1 MADRKKRRIITAVLL
16 IICCILAREAMGEV
30 GEEGE
35 AQEEGQ
41 RKELPAEE
49 ICGFGEYPGEEHG
62 FGDGSEYSEETGESG
77 GDKEAGEADWFT
89 LEEELR
95 PCILEIICGGYAGSG
110 VVWEITEDKVV
121 VASSGHLLKNAEVCD
136 VICYAGVYYEAEV
149 ERVLEDC
156 DVGFAVFPAEQ
167 LSADGIELRAV
178 VPSRREKE
186 ELIQGEELAVYG
198 SMDDTA
204 GNFVKGY
211 LVEAEREMQLEG
223 YENPQAILLGGILGG
238 DMRIGGSGKNGSTE
252 AENAGGGMNGSTEAE
267 NAGGGKNGSTEAENA
282 GGGMNGSTEAENAGG
297 GMNGSTEAEN
307 AGGGMNG
314 GTEAEN
320 AGGREDD
327 GTKSENAGGR
337 EDNGTEPESEGNT
350 DGVGGV
356 VADAETQEYNRGAVD
371 AGMSGSGVFDGQG
384 HLIGILAG
392 GDGRWGF
399 AAVPVW
405 RIWR

>member
-1 MADRKKRRIITAVLL
+1 MADRRKRRIITAVLL
-16 IICCILAREAMGEV
+16 ITCCILAREAMGEMR
-30 GEEGE
+30 EEGE

-41 RKELPAEE
+41 RKEFPAEGT
-49 ICGFGEYPGEEHG
+49 CGFGEGSGYPGEEHG

-167 LSADGIELRAV
+167 LTADGIELRAV
-178 VPSRREKE
+178 VPCRREKE

-211 LVEAEREMQLEG
+211 LVEAEREMRLEG
-223 YENPQAILLGGILGG
+223 YENAQALLLGGISGG
-238 DMRIGGSGKNGSTE
+238 DMRIGGDGMNGGTEAENVVGRENGSTEAENVVGRENVGTE
-252 AENAGGGMNGSTEAE
+252 AENAGGGMNV
-267 NAGGGKNGSTEAENA
+267 
-282 GGGMNGSTEAENAGG
+282 
-297 GMNGSTEAEN
+297 
-307 AGGGMNG
+307 

-327 GTKSENAGGR
+327 GT
-337 EDNGTEPESEGNT
+337 EPESEGDT
-350 DGVGGV
+350 DDAGG
-356 VADAETQEYNRGAVD
+356 AGAGAETQEYNRGAVD

-399 AAVPVW
+399 AAVPIW
-405 RIWR
+405 RIWRNSSAYQNV

>member
-16 IICCILAREAMGEV
+16 ITCYILAREAMGEMR
-30 GEEGE
+30 EEGE

-41 RKELPAEE
+41 RKELPAEGT
-49 ICGFGEYPGEEHG
+49 CGFGDGSGYPREEHG
-62 FGDGSEYSEETGESG
+62 FGDKSEYSEETGESG

-186 ELIQGEELAVYG
+186 ALIQGEELAVYG

-211 LVEAEREMQLEG
+211 LVEAEREIQLEG
-223 YENPQAILLGGILGG
+223 YENPQALLLGGISGG
-238 DMRIGGSGKNGSTE
+238 DMRIGGD
-252 AENAGGGMNGSTEAE
+252 GMNGSTEAE
-267 NAGGGKNGSTEAENA
+267 NAGGRENGGTEAENVVGRENGGMEAENA
-282 GGGMNGSTEAENAGG
+282 GGGMNGG
-297 GMNGSTEAEN
+297 TEAEN

-327 GTKSENAGGR
+327 GT
-337 EDNGTEPESEGNT
+337 EPESEGDT
-350 DGVGGV
+350 DDAGG
-356 VADAETQEYNRGAVD
+356 AGAGAETQEYNRGAVD

-399 AAVPVW
+399 AAVPIW
-405 RIWR
+405 RIWRNGSAYQNV

>member
-16 IICCILAREAMGEV
+16 ITCCILAREAMGEMR
-30 GEEGE
+30 EEGE

-41 RKELPAEE
+41 RKELPAEGT
-49 ICGFGEYPGEEHG
+49 CGFGDGSGYPREEHG
-62 FGDGSEYSEETGESG
+62 FGDKSEYSEETGESG

-186 ELIQGEELAVYG
+186 ALIQGEELAVYG

-211 LVEAEREMQLEG
+211 LVEAEREIQLEG
-223 YENPQAILLGGILGG
+223 YENPQALLLGGILGG
-238 DMRIGGSGKNGSTE
+238 DMRIGGDGMDGSTE
-252 AENAGGGMNGSTEAE
+252 AENAGGREDD
-267 NAGGGKNGSTEAENA
+267 
-282 GGGMNGSTEAENAGG
+282 
-297 GMNGSTEAEN
+297 
-307 AGGGMNG
+307 

-327 GTKSENAGGR
+327 GT
-337 EDNGTEPESEGNT
+337 EPESEGDT
-350 DGVGGV
+350 DDAGG
-356 VADAETQEYNRGAVD
+356 AGAGAETQEYNRGAVD

-399 AAVPVW
+399 AAVPIW
-405 RIWR
+405 RIWRNGSAYQNV